1 MQRRLMSTD
10 ENLVEIGNTLNVS
23 TKKIVSKPEKSQ
35 TKNEL
40 KNTLTGLVRPKEKDF
55 RDHLLQ

>member
-1 MQRRLMSTD
+1 MSTD